1 MKKICV
7 IGSLNMDLV
16 ATVERFPRLGETITG
31 KEFGTYT
38 GGKGANQAVAAGKL
52 GANVRM
58 VGKVGDDFYGKKYL
72 QVLKDTGV
80 KIEGIDIEP
89 GISTGVAVIEVDSSG
104 ANHIVV
110 IPGAN
115 GKVDIEFV
123 KHKFDYIL
131 ESDIFL
137 FQLEIPLETVVFCM
151 KKIKEAQ
158 SNETQKKG
166 QIQIPEG
173 AQKVQKTQKT
183 VKQAKKIIILD
194 PAPAVPIEDE
204 VLEYVDYI
212 TPNETEIEV
221 LTGVKIKTEEDI
233 KKASLKL
240 LDKGVK
246 TIIAK
251 AGEKGAFIVDREQFI
266 HVPAPKVNVVDTTA
280 AGDSF
285 NAGFA
290 FALSQNEESVDN
302 IKFENL
308 VDCVEFATM
317 VASLAVTAKGA
328 QEAMP
333 DIKQVQAFMDEV

>member
-1 MKKICV
+1 MKSICV
-7 IGSLNMDLV
+7 VGSLNMDLV
-16 ATVERFPRLGETITG
+16 ATVERFPRPGETVTG

-38 GGKGANQAVAAGKL
+38 GGKGANQAVASGRL

-72 QVLKDTGV
+72 EVLKNNGV
-80 KIEGIDIEP
+80 KIDGIDIEP
-89 GISTGVAVIEVDSSG
+89 GTSTGVAVIEVDSSG

-115 GKVDIEFV
+115 GKVDTEFINR
-123 KHKFDYIL
+123 KLNYIL

-151 KKIKEAQ
+151 KKVQ
-158 SNETQKKG
+158 ETQKTLR
-166 QIQIPEG
+166 QN
-173 AQKVQKTQKT
+173 
-183 VKQAKKIIILD
+183 KKIIILD
-194 PAPAVPIEDE
+194 PAPAVPLEDE

-221 LTGVKIKTEEDI
+221 LTGGKIDTEEDI
-233 KKASLKL
+233 KKASFKL
-240 LDKGVK
+240 LDRGVK
-246 TIIAK
+246 TVIAK
-251 AGEKGAFIVDREQFI
+251 AGEKGAFIVERERFV

-285 NAGFA
+285 NAGLA
-290 FALSQNEESVDN
+290 FALSQNRE
-302 IKFENL
+302 L
-308 VDCVEFATM
+308 VDCVKFANI

-333 DIKQVQAFMDEV
+333 NMEQVEAFMDRI